1 MTITAYWELQKQTLS
16 YRERYAEY
24 WNSTGGV
31 DAVIMPV
38 APSVSVRKGEGKYFG
53 YTGVANVLDA
63 ASVVIPA
70 GVSDKGKDGRKER
83 DMDGVSDMDKTIW
96 ESCEYF
102 PSQCAL

>member
-1 MTITAYWELQKQTLS
+1 MTITAYWELQKQTTS

-24 WNSTGGV
+24 WNGTGGV

-63 ASVVIPA
+63 ATVVVPA
-70 GVSDKGKDGRKER
+70 GVVDKEKDGRKER
-83 DMDGVSDMDKTIW
+83 DMEGVGDMDKAIW
-96 ESCEYF
+96 ESCEY
-102 PSQCAL
+102 